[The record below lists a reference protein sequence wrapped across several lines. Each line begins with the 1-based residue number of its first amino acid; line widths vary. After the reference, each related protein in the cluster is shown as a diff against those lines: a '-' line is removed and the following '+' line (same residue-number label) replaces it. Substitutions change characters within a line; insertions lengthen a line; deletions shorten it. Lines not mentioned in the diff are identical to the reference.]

1 MPSFDPHRR
10 SCHFDRFLIVRS
22 GFLQHKGS
30 AGNGCVRL
38 AGELAWHFGGG
49 AGRTRVELEA
59 WDDDPRATAEFV
71 YRLGR
76 KETPPTV
83 CVFAY
88 SWGCGYGFVRLAEA
102 LGELGVGVRAA
113 VLCDPVYH
121 GLARWRALIP
131 RTLFRRVR
139 IRIPANVDEVHWFRQ
154 FETKPAGHDLKPTSP
169 YTRIHDP
176 VVLDSPHTEMDNRP
190 EFHQRCLRVARQVV
204 GDHAERAARAG

>member
-1 MPSFDPHRR
+1 MPPLAPTRRASLFDH
-10 SCHFDRFLIVRS
+10 FLIVRS

-38 AGELAWHFGGG
+38 AGELAWRFGGG
-49 AGRTRVELEA
+49 ATGTRVELEA
-59 WDDDPRATAEFV
+59 WDDDPRASAEFIC
-71 YRLGR
+71 RLGSKTR
-76 KETPPTV
+76 PPLV
-83 CVFAY
+83 CIFAY

-102 LGELGVGVRAA
+102 LGDLGIGVRAA

-131 RTLFRRVR
+131 RTLFRRIR

-154 FETKPAGHDLKPTSP
+154 LQTKPAGHDLKATSR

-190 EFHQRCLRVARQVV
+190 EFRERCLHVARQTI
-204 GDHAERAARAG
+204 GEPARISTAG